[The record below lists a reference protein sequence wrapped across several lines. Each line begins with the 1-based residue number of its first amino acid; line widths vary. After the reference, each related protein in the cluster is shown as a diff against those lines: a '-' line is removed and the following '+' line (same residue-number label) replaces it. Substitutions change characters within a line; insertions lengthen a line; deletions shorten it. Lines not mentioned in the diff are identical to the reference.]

1 MEDNSAQDKE
11 QEEVMKDKIPCVM
24 ELKVLRN
31 SASMEVGM
39 VVTQVQ
45 EELQYQLDKE
55 FQNIQV
61 SEGLVSHAV
70 DEWNVPEKDNVEP
83 DSAKYKSDVDP
94 DSSEEKNA
102 VEPET
107 GGEKDNIEFENGRKD
122 DVKP

>member
-1 MEDNSAQDKE
+1 MGGPREGANTKEESIEIYLEISQIGRVEDNSAQDKE

-31 SASMEVGM
+31 SVSMEVGM

-45 EELQYQLDKE
+45 EELQYQPDKE
-55 FQNIQV
+55 FQNVQV

-83 DSAKYKSDVDP
+83 DSAK
-94 DSSEEKNA
+94 
-102 VEPET
+102 
-107 GGEKDNIEFENGRKD
+107 
-122 DVKP
+122 